1 MGTDT
6 EVLNAKEMLMHRVK
20 NYDAILS
27 AIKEQDK
34 LRKKVEGKSS
44 TEIIRKWR
52 DAR

>member
-1 MGTDT
+1 MSANTDA
-6 EVLNAKEMLMHRVK
+6 LNVKDILMHRVK
-20 NYDAILS
+20 NYDTILS

-34 LRKKVEGKSS
+34 LRKKVGGESS